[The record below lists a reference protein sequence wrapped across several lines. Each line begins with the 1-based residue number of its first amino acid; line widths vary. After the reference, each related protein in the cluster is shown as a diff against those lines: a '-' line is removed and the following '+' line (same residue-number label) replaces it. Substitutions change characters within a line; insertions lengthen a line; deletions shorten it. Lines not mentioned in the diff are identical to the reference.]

1 MSVASGYV
9 HISVRNATKA
19 AANTNGGG
27 IRQNVG
33 ARPVYGPSS
42 YGQSPYSPQQQ
53 PVQQQQQPVQQQ
65 QAVQKVASATAPGSS
80 SGYGFA
86 PSAGATS
93 YGQLHTVPTG
103 SAAPAT
109 APTPVL
115 AGDGVRGVGS
125 DNAARG
131 FVLYVGV
138 DEDTAA
144 AAGTSLARLAQDIR
158 AYAQGLVPQAQ
169 SYAAVAIAPA
179 DAPGTALDVVRS
191 TFGDP
196 TVPGRPRPEA
206 TRAQAPQ
213 EVRPTGVL
221 IDLARREVL
230 LDGETLNLT
239 FKEFELL
246 NYLVENGSRTVG
258 RDELLDGLWRHAD
271 EVPNERTIDVHIRRL
286 RSKLGRLANTVRT
299 VRGEGYRFY
308 EHPEVVVW
316 TAPEYS
322 I

>member
-9 HISVRNATKA
+9 HISVRNAAKAVARGASQNQAVRGSYQASASHLNPAGIRHDAEA
-19 AANTNGGG
+19 AAARLRQAP
-27 IRQNVG
+27 IRE
-33 ARPVYGPSS
+33 
-42 YGQSPYSPQQQ
+42 
-53 PVQQQQQPVQQQ
+53 
-65 QAVQKVASATAPGSS
+65 ASNPM
-80 SGYGFA
+80 
-86 PSAGATS
+86 
-93 YGQLHTVPTG
+93 
-103 SAAPAT
+103 T
-109 APTPVL
+109 APTPVI
-115 AGDGVRGVGS
+115 AGGDRLQGLS
-125 DNAARG
+125 ADNVARG

-144 AAGTSLARLAQDIR
+144 ASGTSLAKLAQDIR
-158 AYAQGLVPQAQ
+158 AFAQTLVPQAQ

-179 DAPGTALDVVRS
+179 DAVGTALDVVRS

-196 TVPGRPRPEA
+196 TVA
-206 TRAQAPQ
+206 TRQRTQ
-213 EVRPTGVL
+213 EAVRPAAAVEQRPSGVL
-221 IDLARREVL
+221 IDLARREVH
-230 LDGETLNLT
+230 LDGDTLNLT

-246 NYLVENGSRTVG
+246 NYLVENGTRTVG
-258 RDELLDGLWRHAD
+258 RDELLEGLWSHAD

-316 TAPEYS
+316 AAPEYS

>member
-9 HISVRNATKA
+9 HISVRNAAKAVARSGPQNPLARAPHQELASFGNPAAYRRDADSA
-19 AANTNGGG
+19 AARLRST
-27 IRQNVG
+27 
-33 ARPVYGPSS
+33 PSIEAN
-42 YGQSPYSPQQQ
+42 PM
-53 PVQQQQQPVQQQ
+53 
-65 QAVQKVASATAPGSS
+65 
-80 SGYGFA
+80 
-86 PSAGATS
+86 
-93 YGQLHTVPTG
+93 
-103 SAAPAT
+103 T
-109 APTPVL
+109 APTPVI
-115 AGDGVRGVGS
+115 AGSDKLRGVS
-125 DNAARG
+125 QDNVARG

-144 AAGTSLARLAQDIR
+144 AAGTSLAKLAQDIR
-158 AYAQGLVPQAQ
+158 AYTQTLVPQAQ
-169 SYAAVAIAPA
+169 SYAAVAIAPS
-179 DAPGTALDVVRS
+179 DAVGTPLDVVRS

-196 TVPGRPRPEA
+196 TVANRQRQEAARVPVAAEQRPS
-206 TRAQAPQ
+206 
-213 EVRPTGVL
+213 GVL
-221 IDLARREVL
+221 IDLARREVH

-246 NYLVENGSRTVG
+246 NYLVENGTRTVC
-258 RDELLDGLWRHAD
+258 RDELLEGLWSNAD

-316 TAPEYS
+316 AAPEYS